1 MATSTKRSRY
11 NVQSPRNRL
20 GDPQVL
26 EAFLQATLAF
36 LEAGKKD
43 EVDSPDAL
51 QVTTQQLVAEEKTL
65 SQRLWDQNSDLAD
78 AAWETQF
85 IQGIA
90 HGNLDPNDFGH
101 YTVQDAAY
109 CNAATDNLQFLT
121 DKVEATHLEAFIKGP
136 YESYKKYTDYLYE
149 TWFLK
154 PDGADLGPAA
164 QSYVDL
170 ENEIAHNEEALYY
183 LVSMIPCL
191 RLWAYL
197 AIKMKNEGYNKDSN
211 IYKFWI
217 DDNGDNEYK
226 SAEKVESVVNRY
238 SDLGRIDE
246 EKAKWFYRKCMY
258 GEVNFFKSACDEPL
272 LIIPPQ

>member
-20 GDPQVL
+20 ANPRVL
-26 EAFLQATLAF
+26 KAFLQATIAF
-36 LEAGKKD
+36 QKAGKKD
-43 EVDSPDAL
+43 EVDSPDVLRA
-51 QVTTQQLVAEEKTL
+51 TAQQRVADEKTL
-65 SQRLWDQNSDLAD
+65 SERLWDQNLDLVD
-78 AAWETQF
+78 AAWDTKF

-90 HGNLDPNDFGH
+90 HGNLDPNDYGQ

-121 DKVEATHLEAFIKGP
+121 DKVQGAPLEEFFKGQYEGYKGYTQEL
-136 YESYKKYTDYLYE
+136 YES
-149 TWFLK
+149 WFLK

-164 QSYVDL
+164 QAYVDL
-170 ENEIAHNEEALYY
+170 EHEIAHNEEALYY

-191 RLWAYL
+191 RLWPYL
-197 AIKMKNEGYNKDSN
+197 AKMMEKGGYDKESN

-217 DDNGDNEYK
+217 EDNGSYK
-226 SAEKVESVVNRY
+226 SAEEVEEVVDGCSLSGLIN
-238 SDLGRIDE
+238 E
-246 EKAKWFYRKCMY
+246 EKANQIYRKCMY